1 MKQPT
6 TLCNWWLLEMHR
18 PSMKQPT
25 TVYLTNLMLVIPKFK
40 ELDRDKCETY
50 ALFITVKVSNKTRA
64 GHWERVEQFSAIKNI
79 SHDPEIELLKLNEFN
94 RCFCVLNQKLRFSSC
109 SFGLHMISVQY
120 FTGAYVVKYMIMYVH
135 MYIIITN
142 QRSTLIVYAHMW
154 GIKIW
159 LLQSVGVV
167 QYIQIIHARLKL

>member
-1 MKQPT
+1 
-6 TLCNWWLLEMHR
+6 
-18 PSMKQPT
+18 
-25 TVYLTNLMLVIPKFK
+25 
-40 ELDRDKCETY
+40 
-50 ALFITVKVSNKTRA
+50 VSNKTRA